1 MCPVLDHDDSGL
13 DTCKDECN
21 PQHLG
26 DRSDC
31 AKDHYCCRYNF
42 LILGKYSVFCFQ
54 VFSTKDFSIIITLHS
69 FFILGPFAEATNA
82 WSQHLKAISL
92 KNVKW
97 QTNSCNV
104 STRKLTLTFAQINLS
119 GWKNNFINCDKNSF
133 IRSIIHYI

>member
-1 MCPVLDHDDSGL
+1 MTDIDPMCPVLDHDDSGL

-54 VFSTKDFSIIITLHS
+54 VFSTKDFSIKRTLHLFYFRALCGGYKCMKS
-69 FFILGPFAEATNA
+69 TFKGNKPKKCKVADQFMQCVYQKIDT
-82 WSQHLKAISL
+82 HLCS
-92 KNVKW
+92 N
-97 QTNSCNV
+97 
-104 STRKLTLTFAQINLS
+104 
-119 GWKNNFINCDKNSF
+119 
-133 IRSIIHYI
+133 